1 MVDTRNLDPSMSGA
15 FEEFSQAFPEV
26 RPTSGFRDPFNNRR
40 VGGASGSA
48 HLDGRALDFSVRGLP
63 DERKRE
69 AINWWRE
76 RGATGLGY
84 YPDSDSIHVDNR
96 PGAPRAWGPDYS
108 YTSLPDTPQ
117 WFQEVAGA
125 HRSGAPREQR
135 GIPTPAPMPVER
147 RELPPVNDAV
157 LQTEYLLHKVKNTV
171 NTLAEKKLTAEY
183 EAFKRNAAKPAAPPA
198 APAAAPSALSQL
210 MGPQEALGAEAGRVI
225 AGPPAPPSAPSPY
238 AGQFD
243 MPAPQQAP
251 AGLKEGLERTGRA
264 MVPGMAET
272 AARGV
277 AQGFTGNLADEMS
290 AAAAASPFA
299 RPDTGSKLP
308 NLGAVDVITGLI
320 NMGLEQVA
328 PGIFGDRAGRLYE
341 VKLKEERQRDADA
354 SSANPITSVVGNVA
368 GAIANPVARAIAPTI
383 NQGLGTALKTG
394 AQAGAIT
401 GAIYGAGGGEGAA
414 DRVNDAALGA
424 AVGVPLGALGGAAG
438 RYMAGAS
445 GAPPIAGAGP
455 TGADVAAAGGR
466 LGVEVPKAVA
476 SDSMAVQRAG
486 AAVRNVPFA
495 GDPLVKASERAM
507 SQLGTA
513 ADDVA
518 RGLGGSDAAV
528 AGANVRDAIGV
539 GWKGR
544 VDTTIGKLY
553 NAVKQRVDP
562 NAVTKLTNTE
572 SVAAKIKAIRQAAKL
587 QNPTGGAVD
596 AVQKA
601 IDDPAGLT
609 YEGVMRLRSD
619 IGRLIDSPNLTS
631 ADIPQAEL
639 RRVYGALTKDLG
651 ETVQNAGGAAARSA
665 WERAN
670 KFTAAASKRKEEL
683 QKIVSAPNDEG
694 VMNRLMLAASTKGS
708 ANVDLL
714 RKAKSAI
721 GPDTWDEVAGTLVS
735 RMGRDKQGQFS
746 GQRFLT
752 DYGNLSDEAKNLLF
766 KGTGRADLGRAL
778 DDIATVSSRFK
789 DLQKFSNPS
798 GTSQNVAG
806 GSMLAGMA
814 VDPVTTIGTIIGAR
828 GLASVLASPA
838 SASSMARWAKVYTAT
853 VTNPTAASYAAL
865 DRASRNFAATIG
877 ERSGVQTTAQ
887 ELMRSIQ
894 GGLPSRA
901 GDEKGKPN
909 AREGRNN

>member
-15 FEEFSQAFPEV
+15 FEEFSRAFPEV

-40 VGGASGSA
+40 VGGASNSA

-63 DERKRE
+63 DDRKRE

-117 WFQEVAGA
+117 WFQETAA
-125 HRSGAPREQR
+125 QHRGGGQREQS
-135 GIPTPAPMPVER
+135 GIPTPPPMPVER
-147 RELPPVNDAV
+147 RDLAPPVNEAT
-157 LQTEYLLHKVKNTV
+157 LQAEYLLHKVKNTV
-171 NTLAEKKLTAEY
+171 NTLAEKKLAAEY
-183 EAFKRNAAKPAAPPA
+183 EAFKKNAQKPTAPA
-198 APAAAPSALSQL
+198 APAPSMLSQV
-210 MGPQEALGAEAGRVI
+210 MGPQEAMGAEAGKMI
-225 AGPPAPPSAPSPY
+225 APPAPSPF

-243 MPAPQQAP
+243 MPAPQEAP

-264 MVPGMAET
+264 MVPGMTET
-272 AARGV
+272 ALRGV
-277 AQGFTGNLADEMS
+277 SQGFTGNLADEMS

-299 RPDTGSKLP
+299 RPRTGNLP

-320 NMGLEQVA
+320 NMGLEQIA
-328 PGIFGDRAGRLYE
+328 PGVFGDRAGRLYE

-368 GAIANPVARAIAPTI
+368 GAVANPLMRAIAPTVT
-383 NQGLGTALKTG
+383 QGLGTALKTG

-401 GAIYGAGGGEGAA
+401 GAIYGAGAGEGAEGRA
-414 DRVNDAALGA
+414 KGATLGA

-455 TGADVAAAGGR
+455 TGADVAAAGNR
-466 LGVEVPKAVA
+466 LGVDVPKAVA

-507 SQLGTA
+507 GQLGTA

-518 RGLGGSDAAV
+518 RGLGGSDAAT
-528 AGANVRDAIGV
+528 AGANVRDAISV

-544 VDTTIGKLY
+544 VNNVTGKLY
-553 NAVKQRVDP
+553 DAVDARVDP
-562 NAVTKLTNTE
+562 NAATKLTNTE
-572 SVAAKIKAIRQAAKL
+572 AVVAEILAKRQAARL
-587 QNPTGGAVD
+587 PNATGGAVD
-596 AVQKA
+596 LVEKA
-601 IDDPAGLT
+601 IKDPTGLT
-609 YEGVMRLRSD
+609 YEGVKRLRTEVGQNLQPTS
-619 IGRLIDSPNLTS
+619 LIAKDLSK
-631 ADIPQAEL
+631 AEL
-639 RRVYGALTKDLG
+639 DQIYGALTKDLG
-651 ETVQNAGGAAARSA
+651 ETVQNAGGSAARSA

-670 KFTAAASKRKEEL
+670 KFAAAAAKRKEEL
-683 QKIVSAPNDEG
+683 QKIVGAENDEG
-694 VMNRLMLAASTKGS
+694 VLNRLTLAASTKGS

-714 RKAKSAI
+714 RKAKAAI

-752 DYGNLSDEAKNLLF
+752 DYGNLSDEAKSLLF

-838 SASSMARWAKVYTAT
+838 SASSMARWSKVYSAA

-865 DRASRNFAATIG
+865 ERASRNFASTIG
-877 ERSGVQTTAQ
+877 ERSGVQTSAQ
-887 ELMRSIQ
+887 DILRAIQ

-901 GDEKGKPN
+901 GDEKSKPN
-909 AREGRNN
+909 AQ

>member
-1 MVDTRNLDPSMSGA
+1 MVDTRNLDPSMAGA
-15 FEEFSQAFPEV
+15 FDEFSQAFPDV

-63 DERKRE
+63 DERKRDV
-69 AINWWRE
+69 INWWRD

-108 YTSLPDTPQ
+108 YTSLPDTPP
-117 WFQEVAGA
+117 WFQEVASA
-125 HRSGAPREQR
+125 HRGGGQGQA
-135 GIPTPAPMPVER
+135 GIPASAPMPVER
-147 RELPPVNDAV
+147 KELAPPVNDAL
-157 LQTEYLLHKVKNTV
+157 LQTEYMLHKVKSTV
-171 NTLAEKKLTAEY
+171 NTLAEKKLAAEY
-183 EAFKRNAAKPAAPPA
+183 DAFKKSAQKPAA
-198 APAAAPSALSQL
+198 APAPSALSQL
-210 MGPQEALGAEAGRVI
+210 MGPQDALGAEVGRTI
-225 AGPPAPPSAPSPY
+225 ADPAAPPSAPSPY

-264 MVPGMAET
+264 MVPGMVET
-272 AARGV
+272 ALRGV

-299 RPDTGSKLP
+299 RPDNGSKLP

-320 NMGLEQVA
+320 NMGLEQIA
-328 PGIFGDRAGRLYE
+328 PGVFGDRAGRLYE
-341 VKLKEERQRDADA
+341 VKLKEARQRDADA
-354 SSANPITSVVGNVA
+354 ANANPITSVVGNVA
-368 GAIANPVARAIAPTI
+368 GAIANPVMRAIAPTV
-383 NQGLGTALKTG
+383 NQGLGTAVKTG

-401 GAIYGAGGGEGAA
+401 GAIYGAGGGEGGLENRAKEAA
-414 DRVNDAALGA
+414 TGA

-438 RYMAGAS
+438 RYMAGSS
-445 GAPPIAGAGP
+445 GAPPVAGAGP
-455 TGADVAAAGGR
+455 IGADVAAAGER
-466 LGVEVPKAVA
+466 LGVDVPRAVA
-476 SDSMAVQRAG
+476 SDSMAVQRA
-486 AAVRNVPFA
+486 ASTVRNVPFA

-507 SQLGTA
+507 GQLGTA

-518 RGLGGSDAAV
+518 RGFGGSDAAQ
-528 AGANVRDAIGV
+528 AGGNVRDAISV

-544 VDTTIGKLY
+544 VNDVTGKLY
-553 NAVKQRVDP
+553 DAVDRLVDP
-562 NAVTKLTNTE
+562 NAVTKLANTQA
-572 SVAAKIKAIRQAAKL
+572 VAADILAKRQAARL
-587 QNPTGGAVD
+587 PNATGGAVD
-596 AVQKA
+596 AVVNA
-601 IDDPAGLT
+601 IKDPQGLT
-609 YEGVMRLRSD
+609 YEGVKRLRSE
-619 IGRLIDSPNLTS
+619 IGRLIDSPNLTA

-639 RRVYGALTKDLG
+639 RQMYGALTKDLG
-651 ETVQNAGGAAARSA
+651 DAVQNAGGVGARSA

-670 KFTAAASKRKEEL
+670 KFAAAAAQRKEEL
-683 QKIVSAPNDEG
+683 QKIVGAENNEG
-694 VMNRLMLAASTKGS
+694 VLNRLALAASTKGS
-708 ANVDLL
+708 ANIDLL
-714 RKAKSAI
+714 RKARSAI

-735 RMGRDKQGQFS
+735 RMGRDKQGHFS

-752 DYGNLSDEAKNLLF
+752 DYGNLSDEAKKLLF
-766 KGTGRADLGRAL
+766 NGTGRADLGRAL

-814 VDPVTTIGTIIGAR
+814 VDPVTTVGTIIGAR
-828 GLASVLASPA
+828 GLASVLAAPA
-838 SASSMARWAKVYTAT
+838 SASSMAKWSRAYSAFVSQ
-853 VTNPTAASYAAL
+853 PTAAGYAAL
-865 DRASRNFAATIG
+865 DRASRNFASTIG

-894 GGLPSRA
+894 GGFPSRA

>member
-15 FEEFSQAFPEV
+15 FEKFSQAFPEV

-96 PGAPRAWGPDYS
+96 PGAPRAWGPNYS
-108 YTSLPDTPQ
+108 YTSLPDTPP

-125 HRSGAPREQR
+125 HRGGGTREQS
-135 GIPTPAPMPVER
+135 GIPTPAPRPVER
-147 RELPPVNDAV
+147 KELPPINEAV

-171 NTLAEKKLTAEY
+171 NTLAEKKIAAEY
-183 EAFKRNAAKPAAPPA
+183 EAFKKNAAKPAATP
-198 APAAAPSALSQL
+198 APSALSQL
-210 MGPQEALGAEAGRVI
+210 MGPQEALGAEAGRMI
-225 AGPPAPPSAPSPY
+225 AGPPAPPSAPSPF

-264 MVPGMAET
+264 MLPGMAET

-299 RPDTGSKLP
+299 RPNTGSKLP

-354 SSANPITSVVGNVA
+354 SSANPITSIVGNVA
-368 GAIANPVARAIAPTI
+368 GAIANPVSRAIAPTL

-414 DRVNDAALGA
+414 DRLGDAALGA

-445 GAPPIAGAGP
+445 GAPPVAGAGP

-466 LGVEVPKAVA
+466 LGVEIPKAVA

-518 RGLGGSDAAV
+518 RGFGGSDAAQS
-528 AGANVRDAIGV
+528 GANVRDAISV

-544 VDTTIGKLY
+544 VNNVTEKLY
-553 NAVKQRVDP
+553 DAVDQKVNP
-562 NAVTKLTNTE
+562 NATTKLTNTQGV
-572 SVAAKIKAIRQAAKL
+572 VAQILSSRQAARL
-587 QNPTGGAVD
+587 QNATGGAVD
-596 AVQKA
+596 AVENA
-601 IDDPAGLT
+601 IKDPAGLT
-609 YEGVMRLRSD
+609 YEGVKRLRSE
-619 IGRLIDSPNLTS
+619 IGRLIDSPNLTA
-631 ADIPQAEL
+631 ADIPQSEL
-639 RRVYGALTKDLG
+639 RQVYGALTKDLG
-651 ETVQNAGGAAARSA
+651 DTVQNAGGTAARSA

-670 KFTAAASKRKEEL
+670 KFAAAAAKRKEEL
-683 QKIVSAPNDEG
+683 QKIVGAENDEG
-694 VMNRLMLAASTKGS
+694 VLNRLTLAASTKGS
-708 ANVDLL
+708 ANVYLL

-838 SASSMARWAKVYTAT
+838 SASSMARWAKVYSAA

-887 ELMRSIQ
+887 ELMRLIQ

-901 GDEKGKPN
+901 GDNERKPN
-909 AREGRNN
+909 AR